1 MRNAEETLVILLK
14 HVSAQEILEHEIIYD
29 QWQEEEFIKFAAEY
43 LKRYTEGECRL
54 LYHCLQE
61 YTTDSETLPKR
72 SRRRSGLNPF
82 HLIFFLVRNLLLISD
97 NRLEVHY
104 EKLLEWRRL
113 TVQLSEDIFTCAYLA
128 VMGRHGNQTWDS
140 WCWDAVIGHNNQ
152 RLNRLLEQGIS
163 ENHFHLWA
171 SAPYFQLYW
180 VVMMNHEKGPG
191 GYEALFQEMDRR
203 KQYVNY
209 NLDEKHGNVP
219 YRVQCLQAMLIRA
232 YLYTWLT
239 GAVLDIGEYDI
250 AVREVQDQ
258 MDRMGGTGETDRR
271 KQEKWEHLRERKHNG
286 FISLK
291 AIKELVPEGWY
302 RRQYRVKTYGRVR
315 TLLESSW
322 NIEAYQPEILSAI
335 AALREFGPGK
345 EDYVSLS
352 LEAAE
357 HLSDA
362 ERIYCS
368 ERWFLCRMF
377 QKIFSDGAAYREE
390 YNWFYAYLVIKE
402 HIRSELVQAND
413 RIGFLNFQRYSRRK
427 NKGLPATKT
436 DYAGKMAL
444 QNTLRSP
451 RLLSLEARIAP
462 CDTAPENRDYIRM
475 LDGLL
480 EPEYK
485 ERCFYVFH
493 FAKTEDKTPAIM
505 QDIACRHY
513 EKRKRLK
520 KQAEE
525 LIRFRERYPET
536 AKRVKGIDACSYE
549 IGCRPEVFAQAFRYL
564 RGHVLR
570 IEGWDGVEVVPQ
582 LRVTYHVGED
592 YLDMADGLRAI
603 DEAVRFLEL
612 DCGDRLGHA
621 IALGYDPERWYRE
634 KNYKILLTE
643 QDYIDNVA
651 WMYGRIVEFKI
662 MGQEALLHYLEKE
675 FEYHFR
681 RVYGHSI
688 FRENRNFTILTYY
701 YAQRLRGDCPEYYW
715 ERRCRRPENCEE
727 TYYDYALLR
736 KGMEREHYREIPEVV
751 ILYYLYHYDRDVKQA
766 GARALEADISRQW
779 IRGIAALQK
788 KMQSY
793 VAMRGI
799 GIETNPSSNVMIS
812 GLQKYDEHPI
822 IRFYNQHLVSDQRQ
836 PEECAQLSVSINT
849 DDKGIFSTSLENEYA
864 LMACALEQSKDD
876 DDNYLY
882 SKTVVYEWL
891 DRIREFGNQQTFG
904 DIPQNNK
911 NNKATKNPSENAKV
925 IENPSDILI
934 K

>member
-14 HVSAQEILEHEIIYD
+14 YVSAQEILRHEITYD
-29 QWQEEEFIKFAAEY
+29 QWSEEEFVKFAAVY
-43 LKRYTEGECRL
+43 LKHYTEGESRL
-54 LYHCLQE
+54 LHHCLQG
-61 YTTDSETLPKR
+61 YTNDFRILSGRKGKTG
-72 SRRRSGLNPF
+72 GLNPF
-82 HLIFFLVRNLLLISD
+82 SLIFFLVRSLLLISD
-97 NRLEVHY
+97 NKLEVRY

-128 VMGRHGNQTWDS
+128 AAGSNGDGIWEG

-171 SAPYFQLYW
+171 SAPYFQLFW
-180 VVMMNHEKGPG
+180 VVMMNHNRGPQ
-191 GYEALFQEMDRR
+191 GYDVLFRDMDRR
-203 KQYVNY
+203 RQYVSF
-209 NLDEKHGNVP
+209 NLDEMHGNVP
-219 YRVQCLQAMLIRA
+219 YRIQCLQAMLIRA

-239 GAVLDIGEYDI
+239 GMVLEIGEYDI
-250 AVREVQDQ
+250 SVREVQGQISPDELQ
-258 MDRMGGTGETDRR
+258 RLMDYGYRGVSVPLKAVKGMVPEKWYQEQCRR
-271 KQEKWEHLRERKHNG
+271 K
-286 FISLK
+286 
-291 AIKELVPEGWY
+291 A
-302 RRQYRVKTYGRVR
+302 YGRVM

-335 AALREFGPGK
+335 SAIREFGPGR
-345 EDYVSLS
+345 EDYVSLR
-352 LEAAE
+352 LEDVG

-362 ERIYCS
+362 ERIYCG
-368 ERWFLCRMF
+368 ERWFLCQMF
-377 QKIFSDGAAYREE
+377 QKIRRDVAAYREE

-402 HIRSELVQAND
+402 GIRSELVQVND
-413 RIGFLNFQRYSRRK
+413 KIGFLNFQRYSRRK
-427 NKGLPATKT
+427 KKGLPEEKT
-436 DYAGKMAL
+436 EYVGQMAL
-444 QNTLRSP
+444 RNTLRNP
-451 RLLSLEARIAP
+451 HLLSLEARITP
-462 CDTAPENRDYIRM
+462 CDTAQENRDYIKM

-480 EPEYK
+480 EPDQR

-493 FAKTEDKTPAIM
+493 FPKTADKTPQIM

-513 EKRKRLK
+513 DKRKQLK

-525 LIRFRERYPET
+525 LVLFRERYPT
-536 AKRVKGIDACSYE
+536 AAKRVKGIDACSYE

-570 IEGWDGVEVVPQ
+570 IEGWDGIEVVPQ
-582 LRVTYHVGED
+582 LRITYHVGED

-621 IALGYDPERWYRE
+621 IALGYDPERWYKE

-643 QDYIDNVA
+643 QDYIDNIA

-662 MGQEALLHYLEKE
+662 TQQEPLLHYLEKE

-681 RVYGHSI
+681 RVYGSRIPEGNKCYSI
-688 FRENRNFTILTYY
+688 FTYY
-701 YAQRLRGDCPEYYW
+701 YAERLRGNCPEYYW
-715 ERRCRRPENCEE
+715 ERRCRQPGECVER
-727 TYYDYALLR
+727 YYDYALQR
-736 KGMEREHYREIPEVV
+736 DGTEKNNYNEVQEAV
-751 ILYYLYHYDRDVKQA
+751 VLYYLYHYDSEVKRA
-766 GARALEADISRQW
+766 GLKALEIDISRQW
-779 IRGIAALQK
+779 IRGITALQK

-799 GIETNPSSNVMIS
+799 AIETNPSSNMMIS

-822 IRFYNQHLVSDQRQ
+822 IRLYNQGLVSDQRKL
-836 PEECAQLSVSINT
+836 EECAQLSVSINT

-864 LMACALEQSKDD
+864 LMACTLEQCKDN

-882 SKTVVYEWL
+882 SKTLVYEWL
-891 DRIREFGNQQTFG
+891 DRVREFGNTQSFG
-904 DIPQNNK
+904 
-911 NNKATKNPSENAKV
+911 EN
-925 IENPSDILI
+925 
-934 K
+934 